1 MRFESYLA
9 ICIESLE
16 FKFSFISVEQ
26 DELKQST
33 DYVRHYGT
41 VDTKMENNKK
51 KM

>member
-1 MRFESYLA
+1 MRFESYLVM
-9 ICIESLE
+9 CFESLE
-16 FKFSFISVEQ
+16 FKFSFFFVEE

-33 DYVRHYGT
+33 KSVRHYGT